1 MCSLD
6 GAGPWKRLFL
16 IYLPLSKPIIATVI
30 LFNVVWNW
38 NAFFDG
44 LVFMNRTEQ
53 YPLQTYIQQMVV
65 TIDPGTTQDVE
76 TIRKRM
82 AVSSRTLN
90 AAKIV
95 VTMFPILVIYP
106 FLQQYFIKGIMLGS
120 VKQ

>member
-1 MCSLD
+1 
-6 GAGPWKRLFL
+6 
-16 IYLPLSKPIIATVI
+16 
-30 LFNVVWNW
+30 
-38 NAFFDG
+38 
-44 LVFMNRTEQ
+44 MNRTEQ